1 MPVVSPDL
9 KKGIDMD
16 IKDRIAVITGG
27 ATGIGAALAR
37 RLHAEG
43 ARRVVVAGL
52 QPDLLGGVAAEIGGL
67 AVPCDV
73 TDEAAIRALVARVER
88 DVGPIDIFCSN
99 AGIARLGDED
109 VPDEEWQL
117 NWDIHVMAHVY
128 AVRAVAP
135 AMAARGSGYLVHT
148 ASAAGLL
155 SHIQSATY
163 SVTKHAAVAF
173 AEWVSIKYRAHGVC
187 VSVLAPQAVRTP
199 MTARP
204 DGAAVASVD
213 GMIEPEAL
221 ADCVVA
227 TMAREEFLILPHPGV
242 RDYML
247 RKATDVDRWLKGMSR
262 WRQQAGPAPRD
273 G

>member
-1 MPVVSPDL
+1 
-9 KKGIDMD
+9 MD
-16 IKDRIAVITGG
+16 IRNRIVVITGG
-27 ATGIGAALAR
+27 ASGIGAALAR
-37 RLHAEG
+37 RFHAEG
-43 ARRVVVAGL
+43 ARGIVVADL
-52 QPDLLGGVAAEIGGL
+52 QADALRAVAAEVGGL
-67 AVPCDV
+67 AVPCNV
-73 TDEAAIRALVARVER
+73 ANEADIQALVARTER
-88 DVGPIDIFCSN
+88 ELGPIDIFCSN

-109 VPDEEWQL
+109 VPDDEWQL

-135 AMAARGSGYLVHT
+135 LMAQRGEGYLVHT

-173 AEWVSIKYRAHGVC
+173 AEWVSIKYREQGVR

-204 DGAAVASVD
+204 DGAAVASVG
-213 GMIEPEAL
+213 GMIEPSEL
-221 ADCVVA
+221 AECVVRS
-227 TMAREEFLILPHPGV
+227 MAREEFLILPHPGV
-242 RDYML
+242 RDYMV
-247 RKATDVDRWLKGMSR
+247 RKATDVDRWLKGMAR
-262 WRQQAGPAPRD
+262 WRAQAGPAARD

>member
-1 MPVVSPDL
+1 MN
-9 KKGIDMD
+9 
-16 IKDRIAVITGG
+16 IKNRIAVITGG

-37 RLHAEG
+37 RFHAEG
-43 ARRVVVAGL
+43 AKCVVVAGL
-52 QPDLLGGVAAEIGGL
+52 QPELLAAVAQEVGGL

-73 TDEAAIRALVARVER
+73 ANEAEIQALVARVER
-88 DVGPIDIFCSN
+88 DIGPIDIFCSN

-109 VPDEEWQL
+109 VPDAEWQL

-135 AMAARGSGYLVHT
+135 LMAARGEGYLVHT

-173 AEWVSIKYRAHGVC
+173 AEWVSIKYREQGVR

-221 ADCVVA
+221 AECVVRS
-227 TMAREEFLILPHPGV
+227 MDREEFLILPHPGV
-242 RDYML
+242 RDYMV
-247 RKATDVDRWLKGMSR
+247 RKATDVDRWLKGMAR
-262 WRQQAGPAPRD
+262 WRAQAGPAPRD
-273 G
+273 V

>member
-1 MPVVSPDL
+1 
-9 KKGIDMD
+9 MD
-16 IKDRIAVITGG
+16 IRNRIAVITGG

-37 RLHAEG
+37 RFHAEG
-43 ARRVVVAGL
+43 AKRVVVAGL
-52 QPDLLGGVAAEIGGL
+52 QPDLLAAVAAEVGGL

-73 TDEAAIRALVARVER
+73 TREAEIAALVERVER

-117 NWDIHVMAHVY
+117 NWDVHVMAHVY

-135 AMAARGSGYLVHT
+135 RMAARGEGYLVHT

-173 AEWVSIKYRAHGVC
+173 AEWVSIKYREQGVR

-213 GMIEPEAL
+213 GMLEPEEL

-227 TMAREEFLILPHPGV
+227 TMAREEFLILPHPAV

-247 RKATDVDRWLKGMSR
+247 RKASDPDRWLKGMAK
-262 WRQQAGPAPRD
+262 WRAQAGPAPRT
-273 G
+273 

>member
-1 MPVVSPDL
+1 MHIRDKV
-9 KKGIDMD
+9 
-16 IKDRIAVITGG
+16 AVITGG
-27 ATGIGAALAR
+27 ASGIGAALAR
-37 RLHAEG
+37 RFRAEG
-43 ARRVVVAGL
+43 ARSIVVADL
-52 QPDLLGGVAAEIGGL
+52 QE
-67 AVPCDV
+67 
-73 TDEAAIRALVARVER
+73 EAL
-88 DVGPIDIFCSN
+88 
-99 AGIARLGDED
+99 
-109 VPDEEWQL
+109 
-117 NWDIHVMAHVY
+117 
-128 AVRAVAP
+128 RAVAP
-135 AMAARGSGYLVHT
+135 KMAARGGGYLVHT

-173 AEWVSIKYRAHGVC
+173 AEWVSIKYRDKGVR

-227 TMAREEFLILPHPGV
+227 AMAREEFLILPHPGV

-247 RKATDVDRWLKGMSR
+247 RKASDVDRWLIGMNR
-262 WRQQAGPAPRD
+262 WRQQAGPAAR
-273 G
+273 

>member
-1 MPVVSPDL
+1 MEISNRV
-9 KKGIDMD
+9 
-16 IKDRIAVITGG
+16 AVITGG

-37 RLHAEG
+37 RFHAEG
-43 ARRVVVAGL
+43 AKRVVVAGL
-52 QPDLLGGVAAEIGGL
+52 QPDLLAAVATETGGL

-73 TDEAAIRALVARVER
+73 SNELEIRALVERVER

-109 VPDEEWQL
+109 VPNEEWQL
-117 NWDIHVMAHVY
+117 NWDVHVMAHVY

-135 AMAARGSGYLVHT
+135 RMAGRGEGYLVHT

-173 AEWVSIKYRAHGVC
+173 AEWVSIKYREQGVR

-213 GMIEPEAL
+213 GMLEPEEL

-227 TMAREEFLILPHPGV
+227 TMAREEFLILPHPAV

-247 RKATDVDRWLKGMSR
+247 RKASDPDRWLKGMAK
-262 WRQQAGPAPRD
+262 WRAQAGPAPRS
-273 G
+273 

>member
-1 MPVVSPDL
+1 
-9 KKGIDMD
+9 MD
-16 IKDRIAVITGG
+16 IRNRVAVITGG

-37 RLHAEG
+37 RFHAEG
-43 ARRVVVAGL
+43 AKRVVVAGL
-52 QPDLLGGVAAEIGGL
+52 QPELLAEVAAEVGGL

-73 TDEAAIRALVARVER
+73 AVEAEVQALVARVER
-88 DVGPIDIFCSN
+88 EVGPIDIFCSN

-109 VPDEEWQL
+109 VPNEEWQL

-135 AMAARGSGYLVHT
+135 LMARRGEGYLVHT

-173 AEWVSIKYRAHGVC
+173 AEWVSIKYREQGVR

-204 DGAAVASVD
+204 EGAEVASVD
-213 GMIEPEAL
+213 GMIEADEL
-221 ADCVVA
+221 AECVVA
-227 TMAREEFLILPHPGV
+227 TMAREEFLILPHPAV

-247 RKATDVDRWLKGMSR
+247 RKATDVDRWLKGMAK
-262 WRQQAGPAPRD
+262 WRAQAGPARRA
-273 G
+273 

>member
-1 MPVVSPDL
+1 MEIRDKV
-9 KKGIDMD
+9 
-16 IKDRIAVITGG
+16 AVITGG
-27 ATGIGAALAR
+27 ASGIGAALAR
-37 RLHAEG
+37 RFHAEG
-43 ARRVVVAGL
+43 AKGVVVADL
-52 QPDLLGGVAAEIGGL
+52 QVQEAPLRAVADEVGGL
-67 AVPCDV
+67 PVACDV
-73 TDEAAIRALVARVER
+73 ACEADIQRLVARAEEAY
-88 DVGPIDIFCSN
+88 GPIDIFCSN

-109 VPDEEWQL
+109 VPDEEWRL

-135 AMAARGSGYLVHT
+135 KMAARGAGYLVHT

-173 AEWVSIKYRAHGVC
+173 AEWVSIKYRDRGVR

-204 DGAAVASVD
+204 DGAEVASVD

-247 RKATDVDRWLKGMSR
+247 RKASDVDRWLAGMNR
-262 WRQQAGPAPRD
+262 WRQQAGPAAR
-273 G
+273 

>member
-1 MPVVSPDL
+1 MEIRDKV
-9 KKGIDMD
+9 
-16 IKDRIAVITGG
+16 AVITGG
-27 ATGIGAALAR
+27 ASGIGAALAR
-37 RLHAEG
+37 RFHAEG
-43 ARRVVVAGL
+43 AKGVVVADL
-52 QPDLLGGVAAEIGGL
+52 QEAPLRAVADEVGGL
-67 AVPCDV
+67 AVTCDV
-73 TDEAAIRALVARVER
+73 AREADIQRLVARAEEAF
-88 DVGPIDIFCSN
+88 GPIDIFCSN

-135 AMAARGSGYLVHT
+135 KMAARGAGYLVHT

-173 AEWVSIKYRAHGVC
+173 AEWVSIKYRDRGVR

-204 DGAAVASVD
+204 DGAEVASVD

-227 TMAREEFLILPHPGV
+227 AMAREEFLILPHPGV

-247 RKATDVDRWLKGMSR
+247 RKASDVDRWLAGMNR
-262 WRQQAGPAPRD
+262 WRQQAGPAAR
-273 G
+273 